1 MSTVLA
7 AGNGSQDA
15 VRKVVIEVLEDMTS
29 DWDLEFDG
37 KIGEVTRLVGDL
49 AFESIDVVH
58 LIVMLGEVYQEKDI
72 AFEKLLMEDGR
83 YVTDLAVGPL
93 VKFLHDTLRERGKI

>member
-1 MSTVLA
+1 MSTAVAGRNGARETVL
-7 AGNGSQDA
+7 
-15 VRKVVIEVLEDMTS
+15 KTVIEVLRDMTS

-37 KIGEVTRLVGDL
+37 EIGQDTRLVGDL

-83 YVTDLAVGPL
+83 YVTDLAVRPL
-93 VKFLHDTLRERGKI
+93 VDFLHDTLRERGKI